1 MTDTP
6 LQDPILVA
14 AVEHAVA
21 TGPEQLEALLAE
33 HGLASMPPPGLRE
46 PAAQALVHLVLEHL
60 REMLEE
66 TPDLDQA
73 QLGSQNYSAVMLTRV
88 QRLVATWLDRQGEDA
103 GPWPSPAHAVLATA
117 LATLGPV

>member
-1 MTDTP
+1 MTDTSP
-6 LQDPILVA
+6 LDPILVA
-14 AVEHAVA
+14 TVEHAVA

-60 REMLEE
+60 RGLLEE

-73 QLGSQNYSAVMLTRV
+73 QLAGQNYSAVMLMKA
-88 QRLVATWLDRQGEDA
+88 QRLVATWIDRQGEDA
-103 GPWPSPAHAVLATA
+103 GPWPSPAHAVLGHA